1 VLINPYSPE
10 KEVLPTIG
18 PGAYED
24 RNKFG
29 DNVQTFTIGTKSV
42 QQIEEKP
49 GPGSYEPSE
58 TMTKTRVQNV
68 LINPSPERREKT
80 PENVNIGPGAYDEG
94 RKFGDA
100 TQTFSIG

>member
-1 VLINPYSPE
+1 
-10 KEVLPTIG
+10 
-18 PGAYED
+18 
-24 RNKFG
+24 
-29 DNVQTFTIGTKSV
+29 
-42 QQIEEKP
+42 
-49 GPGSYEPSE
+49 
-58 TMTKTRVQNV
+58 MTKTRVQNV